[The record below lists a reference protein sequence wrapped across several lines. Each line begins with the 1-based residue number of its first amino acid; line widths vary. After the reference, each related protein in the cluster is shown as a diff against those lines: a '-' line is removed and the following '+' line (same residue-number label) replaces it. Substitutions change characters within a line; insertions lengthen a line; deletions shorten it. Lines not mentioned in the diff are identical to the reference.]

1 MSGVP
6 KVLPLGRRAELFRTA
21 LGPITQKNQAQK
33 AGKVAKMTEEKV
45 FPTPSGDIH
54 YWTSLAGED
63 RPWLVFLPG
72 LTADHRLFDKQM
84 EGLSGRYSCLVWDA
98 PGHGNSRPFRL
109 DFSMDDL
116 ARFLRDILNREG
128 IEGPVLAGQSLG
140 GYIAQVFLE
149 LFPGRARGFVS
160 IDSCPLKREY
170 YTGWELAMLKH
181 TYWMYRLF
189 PWGLLKKIGAQ
200 GTAMSPYGRDVMRAM
215 MESFTPKEYCLLTDY
230 GFRLLAQAVEAGRK
244 YEPGCPVLLLC
255 GEKDGAG
262 SAKRYNRAWEK
273 RENRRLVWLK
283 GAGHNS
289 NTDAPEEVNRLI
301 DEFAERCSM

>member
-1 MSGVP
+1 
-6 KVLPLGRRAELFRTA
+6 
-21 LGPITQKNQAQK
+21 
-33 AGKVAKMTEEKV
+33 MTEKMYA
-45 FPTPSGDIH
+45 TPSGEIH
-54 YWTSLAGED
+54 YWVSPGQKD

-84 EGLSGRYSCLVWDA
+84 EGLGGRFGCLVWDA
-98 PGHGNSRPFRL
+98 PAHGHSRPFRL
-109 DFSMDDL
+109 DFSMDDM
-116 ARFLRDILNREG
+116 ARYLGEILDREG
-128 IEGPVLAGQSLG
+128 IERPVLAGQSLG
-140 GYIAQVFLE
+140 GYVSQMFME
-149 LFPGRARGFVS
+149 LYPGRAAGFVS

-189 PWGLLKKIGAQ
+189 PWKLLKMVGVQ
-200 GTAMSPYGRDVMRAM
+200 GTARSPYGREVMGAM
-215 MESFTPKEYCLLTDY
+215 MESFSPKEYCLLADH
-230 GFRLLAQAVEAGRK
+230 GFRLLAQAVEADRR

-262 SAKRYNRAWEK
+262 SAKRYNREWEK

-289 NTDAPEEVNRLI
+289 NTYVPEEVNRLL
-301 DEFAERCSM
+301 EAFVEGL

>member
-1 MSGVP
+1 
-6 KVLPLGRRAELFRTA
+6 
-21 LGPITQKNQAQK
+21 
-33 AGKVAKMTEEKV
+33 MTEKMYA
-45 FPTPSGDIH
+45 TPSGEIH
-54 YWTSLAGED
+54 YWVSPGQKD

-84 EGLSGRYSCLVWDA
+84 EGLGGRFGCLVWDA
-98 PGHGNSRPFRL
+98 PAHGHSRPFRL
-109 DFSMDDL
+109 DFSMDDM
-116 ARFLRDILNREG
+116 ARYLGEILDREG
-128 IEGPVLAGQSLG
+128 IERPVLAGQSLG
-140 GYIAQVFLE
+140 GYVSQMFME
-149 LFPGRARGFVS
+149 LYPGRAAGFVS

-189 PWGLLKKIGAQ
+189 PWKLLKMVGVQ
-200 GTAMSPYGRDVMRAM
+200 GTARSPYGREVMGAM
-215 MESFTPKEYCLLTDY
+215 MESLSPKEYCLLADH
-230 GFRLLAQAVEAGRK
+230 GFRLLAQAVEADRR

-262 SAKRYNRAWEK
+262 SAKRYNREWEK

-289 NTDAPEEVNRLI
+289 NTDVPEEVNRLL
-301 DEFAERCSM
+301 EAFVEGL